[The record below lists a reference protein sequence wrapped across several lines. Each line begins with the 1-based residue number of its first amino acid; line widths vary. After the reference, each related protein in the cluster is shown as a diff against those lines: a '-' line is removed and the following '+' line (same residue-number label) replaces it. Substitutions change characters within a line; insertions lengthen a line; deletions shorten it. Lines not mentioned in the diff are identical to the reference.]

1 METAYT
7 TLLARPV
14 NGRAIARTAK
24 LARDGV
30 EHPRILTLG
39 EPRTMIL
46 FVNM

>member
-14 NGRAIARTAK
+14 NGSASARTAK

-39 EPRTMIL
+39 EPRTIAYSKI
-46 FVNM
+46 